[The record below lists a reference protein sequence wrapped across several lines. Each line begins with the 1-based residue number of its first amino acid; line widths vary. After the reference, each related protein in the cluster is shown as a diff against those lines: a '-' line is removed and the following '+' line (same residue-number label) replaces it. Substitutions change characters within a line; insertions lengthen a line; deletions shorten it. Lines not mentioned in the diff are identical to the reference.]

1 MLDCLNIQ
9 YYRGFES
16 YSIENLSKINLFTGT
31 NNVGKS
37 SLLETFEI
45 FTFTNSGMDFIRI
58 INSILDRR
66 QKEFKECDLIYSN
79 KDFFILYNDKKKLKC
94 AIFSLEDIYK
104 ENINLKLPENLSS
117 ESKFIKVNLNG
128 KEEIFPFKLI
138 DTTRIGVL
146 DNRYINS
153 CFMDENSIFKTFEKI
168 KEDRDKFKDLNEC
181 LSKFDSN
188 IEMIDFFPGNK
199 FKVFLKNI
207 KNPILLSSLG
217 EGINRY
223 FSILVNLISNSKY
236 LFIDEME
243 NGIFYKHLPLVWDLI
258 FTYVK
263 EFDMQIFI
271 TTHSKEVIDSFYF
284 AAKKHNFFDIRL
296 VEMKQND
303 NIVLDFDMLESEI
316 LNENELRRW

>member
-1 MLDCLNIQ
+1 MLENLNIQ
-9 YYRGFES
+9 NYRGFKS
-16 YSIENLSKINLFTGT
+16 YSIKNLSKINLFTGA

-37 SLLETFEI
+37 SLLEIFEI
-45 FTFTNSGMDFIRI
+45 FTYTNSGMDFIRI

-66 QKEFKECDLIYSN
+66 QKEFKECDLIYANDES
-79 KDFFILYNDKKKLKC
+79 FTLYNDKKKLKC
-94 AIFSLEDIYK
+94 SVLSLDDVYK

-117 ESKFIKVNLNG
+117 ESRFIKVNLNG

-153 CFMDENSIFKTFEKI
+153 CFMEENLIFRAFEKI
-168 KEDRDKFKDLNEC
+168 KEDRSKFKDLNQY

-207 KNPILLSSLG
+207 ENPILLSSLG

-223 FSILVNLISNSKY
+223 FSILINLISNSKY
-236 LFIDEME
+236 LFIDEIE

-263 EFDMQIFI
+263 NFNMQIFI

-284 AAKKHNFFDIRL
+284 IAKKHKFFDIRL
-296 VEMKQND
+296 IEMRQND
-303 NIVLDFDMLESEI
+303 NIVLDFEMLKSEI